1 MDHQFQK
8 RIVVLSS
15 ILFMMLDLIQ
25 AADIE
30 WIGAEINVDAK
41 QTSGTV
47 TDSLGWRNSTDP
59 KAYDVDGNNI
69 YGTDGYN
76 MRGGTV
82 NPAYISTFTRS
93 GGGNNFGYMDDPSD
107 PTGLDDF
114 SVGFWGAQINYGSTF
129 CARFT
134 ITGNNLIRKRLRIG
148 IQFDTYGTGTM
159 MLTLTQTVGG
169 SSSATS
175 SVLTFSNNGYDFS
188 FFDIKGASDND
199 EFEISMSDVG
209 ASNTINYHAIGG
221 VAFDSADIPVTG
233 TLLRIE

>member
-1 MDHQFQK
+1 MDHQIQK

-59 KAYDVDGNNI
+59 KAFDVDGNNI

-93 GGGNNFGYMDDPSD
+93 GGG
-107 PTGLDDF
+107 
-114 SVGFWGAQINYGSTF
+114 
-129 CARFT
+129 
-134 ITGNNLIRKRLRIG
+134 
-148 IQFDTYGTGTM
+148 
-159 MLTLTQTVGG
+159 
-169 SSSATS
+169 
-175 SVLTFSNNGYDFS
+175 
-188 FFDIKGASDND
+188 
-199 EFEISMSDVG
+199 E
-209 ASNTINYHAIGG
+209 
-221 VAFDSADIPVTG
+221 
-233 TLLRIE
+233 